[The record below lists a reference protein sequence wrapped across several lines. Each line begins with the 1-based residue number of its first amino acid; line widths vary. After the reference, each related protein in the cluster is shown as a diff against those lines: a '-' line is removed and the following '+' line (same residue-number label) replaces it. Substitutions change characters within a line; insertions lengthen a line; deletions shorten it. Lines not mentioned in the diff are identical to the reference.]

1 MFNKMIHFS
10 LQNRLLVVAGVAL
23 LFVYG
28 VFVVTRL
35 PVDVLPDM
43 NRPTVTVLV
52 ETSGLAPEEVETLVT
67 FPIETT
73 LNGAPGVTRVRSS
86 SAVGFAVVW
95 VEFDWGTDIYINR
108 QIVNERLQI
117 AKGRLPEGVET
128 VMGPI
133 SSIMGEILLIG
144 MRSETGKTPPME
156 IRTLADWVVR
166 QRLLTISGVAQV
178 IPIGGEVKQYQ
189 VLVSPPR
196 LARLGISLSEVEQAV
211 AEAQKNTTGG
221 FLENPNKEFLIR
233 NLGRTSELSEIANT
247 VITNR
252 DHVPILVKD
261 VAQVQFGP
269 RIKRGDASV
278 DGSPA
283 VILSVQKQPG
293 ANTLALTREIEEALR
308 EIQGTLPQDIKLVSL
323 FKQANFI
330 EAAVANVEE
339 ALRDGAI
346 MVTIILFLFLLNFR
360 TTFITLT
367 AIPLSFIITAI
378 VFKYFGIT
386 INTMT
391 LGGLA
396 VAIGE
401 LTDDAIVDVEN
412 VFRRLKENRHKPDPE
427 NVLKVIY
434 HASLEIRSSIV
445 YATALVVLV
454 FIPLFA
460 LSGIEGRLFA
470 PFGIA
475 YITSITAS
483 LFVSLTVTPALCSY
497 LLPKSKVME
506 KEEYGSRFVQAL
518 KSLDRKLLHFTLR
531 HASLVMAGAGL
542 LFVVAVATVPFLGR
556 EFLPEFNEGTAT
568 ISLLTVPGTSLEES
582 SRIGT
587 QAERLLMQVPE
598 VASVGRRTGRA
609 ELDEHAEGV
618 HSSEID
624 VDLKSSK
631 RHRSEILQDIRSRL
645 AGLPGVVVNVGQ
657 PISHRLDH
665 LLSGVR
671 AQIAVKIFGT
681 DLDLLR
687 RKAQEVEGVMR
698 TVPGVVDLQTEKQVL
713 IPQVKIK
720 IKREEAAR
728 FGIKTGELAELL
740 ETAFNGKVVSEV
752 LDGVRT
758 FDILVRYEP
767 EARNNL
773 AAFEDALI
781 DTPTGGKVR
790 LGTIAKIE
798 ESLGPNVINR
808 ENVQRRIVVMAN
820 VAERDLGAVI
830 EEIQQKVATRVSFP
844 PGFFITYG
852 GQFESQQAA
861 TRMIGLLGLFSV
873 AAMFL
878 VLYTHFK
885 SARIVLQILINIPL
899 AFIGGMIATFLTG
912 RVLSV
917 ASLVGFIACIGIVN
931 RNTIMM
937 ISHYIHLI
945 KEEGERFDEKMIVRG
960 SLERLVP
967 VLMTALT
974 AGLAL
979 IPLVLAKG
987 EPGKE
992 ILYPVATVILGGIVV
1007 STLLDMALTPAVF
1020 YKFGGP
1026 AVKKFLKEEEKK
1038 IDTVE
1043 ERDGHEEVM
1052 VLPPLEEKG
1061 ERI

>member
-1 MFNKMIHFS
+1 M
-10 LQNRLLVVAGVAL
+10 LVVAGAAL

-28 VFVVTRL
+28 VFVIVHL

-43 NRPTVTVLV
+43 NRPTVTVLA
-52 ETSGLAPEEVETLVT
+52 ETGGLAPEEVETLVT

-73 LNGAPGVTRVRSS
+73 LNGAPGVKRVRSS
-86 SAVGFAVVW
+86 SAVGFAVIW

-117 AKGRLPEGVET
+117 AAGRLPGGVGT

-144 MRSETGKTPPME
+144 MRSETGETPPME

-196 LARLGISLSEVEQAV
+196 LARLGISLSEAEQAV
-211 AEAQKNTTGG
+211 REAQKNTTGG

-252 DHVPILVKD
+252 GHVPILIKD
-261 VAQVQFGP
+261 VAQVRFGP
-269 RIKRGDASV
+269 RIKRGDASIN
-278 DGSPA
+278 GSPA

-293 ANTLALTREIEEALR
+293 ANTLALTREIEKALG
-308 EIQGTLPQDIKLVSL
+308 EIQGTLPADVKLVPL

-346 MVTIILFLFLLNFR
+346 MVAIILFLFLFNFR

-401 LTDDAIVDVEN
+401 LTDDAIVGVEN
-412 VFRRLKENRHKPDPE
+412 VFRRLKENRHKTNPE
-427 NVLKVIY
+427 NFLKVIY
-434 HASLEIRSSIV
+434 QASLEIRSSIV
-445 YATALVVLV
+445 YATILVVLV

-483 LFVSLTVTPALCSY
+483 LFVSLTVTPALCAY
-497 LLPKSKVME
+497 LLPKAKAME
-506 KEEYGSRFVQAL
+506 KEEYGSRFVQWIKA
-518 KSLDRKLLHFTLR
+518 LDRKLLHFTLR
-531 HASLVMAGAGL
+531 HAYIVIAGAGILFL
-542 LFVVAVATVPFLGR
+542 LAVAIVPFLGR

-582 SRIGT
+582 NRIGAS
-587 QAERLLMQVPE
+587 AERLLMQVPE
-598 VASVGRRTGRA
+598 VTSVGRRTGRA

-624 VDLKSSK
+624 VDMKVSK
-631 RHRSEILQDIRSRL
+631 RYRSEILQDIRSRL
-645 AGLPGVVVNVGQ
+645 AQLPGVVVNVGQ

-687 RKAQEVEGVMR
+687 RKAQEVEAAMR
-698 TVPGVVDLQTEKQVL
+698 TVPGVVDLQTEKQASSPRSRSKSNGRRRPASGL
-713 IPQVKIK
+713 KQV
-720 IKREEAAR
+720 
-728 FGIKTGELAELL
+728 
-740 ETAFNGKVVSEV
+740 NW
-752 LDGVRT
+752 
-758 FDILVRYEP
+758 
-767 EARNNL
+767 
-773 AAFEDALI
+773 
-781 DTPTGGKVR
+781 
-790 LGTIAKIE
+790 
-798 ESLGPNVINR
+798 PNCWR
-808 ENVQRRIVVMAN
+808 
-820 VAERDLGAVI
+820 
-830 EEIQQKVATRVSFP
+830 P
-844 PGFFITYG
+844 
-852 GQFESQQAA
+852 
-861 TRMIGLLGLFSV
+861 
-873 AAMFL
+873 
-878 VLYTHFK
+878 
-885 SARIVLQILINIPL
+885 
-899 AFIGGMIATFLTG
+899 
-912 RVLSV
+912 
-917 ASLVGFIACIGIVN
+917 
-931 RNTIMM
+931 
-937 ISHYIHLI
+937 HL
-945 KEEGERFDEKMIVRG
+945 M
-960 SLERLVP
+960 ERLS
-967 VLMTALT
+967 LRCWM
-974 AGLAL
+974 GS
-979 IPLVLAKG
+979 G
-987 EPGKE
+987 H
-992 ILYPVATVILGGIVV
+992 
-1007 STLLDMALTPAVF
+1007 STS
-1020 YKFGGP
+1020 
-1026 AVKKFLKEEEKK
+1026 
-1038 IDTVE
+1038 
-1043 ERDGHEEVM
+1043 
-1052 VLPPLEEKG
+1052 
-1061 ERI
+1061 

>member
-28 VFVVTRL
+28 AFVIIRL

-52 ETSGLAPEEVETLVT
+52 ETGGLAPEEVETLVT

-86 SAVGFAVVW
+86 SAVGFAVIW

-117 AKGRLPEGVET
+117 AAGRLPEGVGT

-144 MRSETGKTPPME
+144 MRSETGETPPME
-156 IRTLADWVVR
+156 VRTLADWVVR

-211 AEAQKNTTGG
+211 KEAQKNTTGG

-252 DHVPILVKD
+252 DHVPILIRD

-269 RIKRGDASV
+269 RIKRGDASIN
-278 DGSPA
+278 GSPA

-293 ANTLALTREIEEALR
+293 ANTLALTREIEKALA
-308 EIQGTLPQDIKLVSL
+308 EIQGTLPTDVKLLPL

-346 MVTIILFLFLLNFR
+346 MVAIILFLFLLNFR

-412 VFRRLKENRHKPDPE
+412 VFRRLKENRHKADPE
-427 NVLKVIY
+427 NFLKVIY
-434 HASLEIRSSIV
+434 QASLEIRSSIV
-445 YATALVVLV
+445 YATILVILV

-497 LLPKSKVME
+497 LLPKSKAME
-506 KEEYGSRFVQAL
+506 KEEYGSRLVQFL
-518 KSLDRKLLHFTLR
+518 KNQDRKLLHFTLR
-531 HASLVMAGAGL
+531 HAYLVMAGAGI
-542 LFVVAVATVPFLGR
+542 LFLSAVAIVPFLGR

-582 SRIGT
+582 NRI
-587 QAERLLMQVPE
+587 
-598 VASVGRRTGRA
+598 
-609 ELDEHAEGV
+609 
-618 HSSEID
+618 
-624 VDLKSSK
+624 
-631 RHRSEILQDIRSRL
+631 
-645 AGLPGVVVNVGQ
+645 
-657 PISHRLDH
+657 
-665 LLSGVR
+665 
-671 AQIAVKIFGT
+671 
-681 DLDLLR
+681 
-687 RKAQEVEGVMR
+687 
-698 TVPGVVDLQTEKQVL
+698 
-713 IPQVKIK
+713 
-720 IKREEAAR
+720 
-728 FGIKTGELAELL
+728 
-740 ETAFNGKVVSEV
+740 
-752 LDGVRT
+752 
-758 FDILVRYEP
+758 
-767 EARNNL
+767 
-773 AAFEDALI
+773 
-781 DTPTGGKVR
+781 
-790 LGTIAKIE
+790 
-798 ESLGPNVINR
+798 
-808 ENVQRRIVVMAN
+808 
-820 VAERDLGAVI
+820 
-830 EEIQQKVATRVSFP
+830 
-844 PGFFITYG
+844 
-852 GQFESQQAA
+852 
-861 TRMIGLLGLFSV
+861 
-873 AAMFL
+873 
-878 VLYTHFK
+878 
-885 SARIVLQILINIPL
+885 
-899 AFIGGMIATFLTG
+899 
-912 RVLSV
+912 
-917 ASLVGFIACIGIVN
+917 
-931 RNTIMM
+931 
-937 ISHYIHLI
+937 
-945 KEEGERFDEKMIVRG
+945 
-960 SLERLVP
+960 
-967 VLMTALT
+967 
-974 AGLAL
+974 
-979 IPLVLAKG
+979 
-987 EPGKE
+987 
-992 ILYPVATVILGGIVV
+992 
-1007 STLLDMALTPAVF
+1007 
-1020 YKFGGP
+1020 
-1026 AVKKFLKEEEKK
+1026 
-1038 IDTVE
+1038 
-1043 ERDGHEEVM
+1043 
-1052 VLPPLEEKG
+1052 
-1061 ERI
+1061 